1 MGTRCD
7 ECPRAA
13 VRWEWRCPCKAL
25 GCRLKK
31 VLIQGDFGKMNE
43 DEHFQGLV
51 GSSSEQGER
60 WKAWEMGEQ

>member
-1 MGTRCD
+1 
-7 ECPRAA
+7 
-13 VRWEWRCPCKAL
+13 
-25 GCRLKK
+25 
-31 VLIQGDFGKMNE
+31 MNE